1 VTKTAVST
9 RLETGKFAE
18 RVGLELNRAARYHFF
33 VSFVV
38 FDFSV
43 FGADSPCGN
52 KNCDQMQSLFNV
64 NTRKIDEIAVL
75 DTERVAVLLPET
87 ARQGAEI
94 VSRRLSDLVLEQ
106 IKQCGGKVPE
116 ASFHVEIASY
126 PDAAGVRPIADYL
139 KELTPREVN

>member
-1 VTKTAVST
+1 MIKTAVT
-9 RLETGKFAE
+9 TKLEAGKFAE

-43 FGADSPCGN
+43 FGAESPCLSEA
-52 KNCDQMQSLFNV
+52 CAHMESLFTA
-64 NTRKIDEIAVL
+64 NTRKVDEIAVI
-75 DTERVAVLLPET
+75 DSERMAVLLPET
-87 ARQGAEI
+87 TRQGAEI

-106 IKQCGGKVPE
+106 IKKSGRKTPE
-116 ASFHVEIASY
+116 AAFHVEIASY

-139 KELTPREVN
+139 NELTPREVN